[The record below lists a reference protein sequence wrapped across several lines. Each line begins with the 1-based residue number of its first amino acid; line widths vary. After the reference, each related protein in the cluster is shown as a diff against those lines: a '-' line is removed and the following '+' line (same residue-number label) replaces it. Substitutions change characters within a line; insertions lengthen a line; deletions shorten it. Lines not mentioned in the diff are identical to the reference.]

1 MIQIHSQTVRKVTAS
16 PVHDFRTDILAGLG
30 GSPKSLPCK
39 YFYDAAGT
47 ELFDRIC
54 ELREY
59 YPTRT
64 EIGILR
70 EHAREMAWL
79 IGPRARLVELGSG
92 SSQKTRILLDEL
104 GDLDAYVPVDI
115 SPEYLARASRE
126 LVRDYPD
133 LRIVPVVAD
142 YTEPFDLPKADR
154 AVRTVAFFPGSTI
167 GNLEPDEAED
177 FLRVVAGLC
186 QGAGGLLIGVDLK
199 KDRQMLEAA
208 YDDDLGV
215 TAAFNL
221 NLLTRIN
228 RELGG
233 NFDLDAFRHRAF
245 YDEAEGRIEM
255 QLVSL
260 RRQQVKVGTSVFRFD
275 EGEPITTEYSYKYE
289 AGQFADLAK
298 SAGFSCVRVW
308 IDEKRL
314 FSVQY
319 FGVERRKKV

>member
-1 MIQIHSQTVRKVTAS
+1 MSKSQSQTLRKVRAI
-16 PVHDFRTDILAGLG
+16 PVHDFRTDVLAGLG
-30 GSPKSLPCK
+30 DSPKSLPCK

-54 ELREY
+54 ELDAY

-64 EIGILR
+64 EVGILN

-92 SSQKTRILLDEL
+92 SSKKTRILLDEL
-104 GDLDAYVPVDI
+104 SDLDAYVPVDI
-115 SPEYLARASRE
+115 SPEYLTRATRE
-126 LVRDYPD
+126 LARDYPG
-133 LRIVPVVAD
+133 LRVVPVVAD
-142 YTEPFDLPKADR
+142 YTEPFDLPEGDR
-154 AVRTVAFFPGSTI
+154 TARTVAFFPGSTI
-167 GNLEPDEAED
+167 GNLRPDEARD

-186 QGAGGLLIGVDLK
+186 RGGGGLLIGVDLK
-199 KDRQMLEAA
+199 KDRRMLDLA
-208 YDDDLGV
+208 YDDDQGV

-221 NLLTRIN
+221 NLLARIN
-228 RELGG
+228 RELDGR
-233 NFDLDAFRHRAF
+233 FDLGAFRHRAF

-260 RRQQVKVGTSVFRFD
+260 YRQRVQVGSSLFHFE
-275 EGEPITTEYSYKYE
+275 EGEPITTEYSYKYD
-289 AGQFADLAK
+289 AGEFADLAK
-298 SAGFSCVRVW
+298 VAGFTCVRVW
-308 IDEKRL
+308 TDERRL

>member
-1 MIQIHSQTVRKVTAS
+1 MIQTVRKLRAT
-16 PVHDFRTDILAGLG
+16 PVHDFRTDVLTGLG

-39 YFYDAAGT
+39 YFYDAAGA

-54 ELREY
+54 DVDAY

-70 EHAREMAWL
+70 RHAREMAWL

-92 SSQKTRILLDEL
+92 SSTKTRILLDEL
-104 GDLDAYVPVDI
+104 PDLEAYVPVDI
-115 SPEYLARASRE
+115 SPEYLARATRE
-126 LVRDYPD
+126 LAVDYPG
-133 LRIVPVVAD
+133 LPVTPVVAD
-142 YTEPFDLPKADR
+142 YTEPFDLPKGDR
-154 AVRTVAFFPGSTI
+154 GARTVAFFPGSTI
-167 GNLEPDEAED
+167 GNLEPDQARD

-186 QGAGGLLIGVDLK
+186 ERGGGLLIGVDLK
-199 KDRQMLEAA
+199 KEAQMLEAA
-208 YDDDLGV
+208 YDDDDGV

-228 RELGG
+228 RELDGT
-233 NFDLDAFRHRAF
+233 FDLTAFRHRAF

-260 RRQQVKVGTSVFRFD
+260 RRQAVRVGASVFRFD
-275 EGEPITTEYSYKYE
+275 EGEPITTEYSYKYDPGE
-289 AGQFADLAK
+289 FAELAR
-298 SAGFSCVRVW
+298 SAGFTCVRIW
-308 IDEKRL
+308 TDDRRL

-319 FGVERRKKV
+319 FGVERRKKA